1 MPKRK
6 KINMTSLA
14 ISEEKDLNR
23 LSDQAKKG
31 WLLQDIKIPYL
42 SYELIESEGIDQDY
56 LVDFNEDVT
65 EQYLSTYKKKGWNYV
80 CSNGAL
86 HYFYAHINNVP
97 FYTNI
102 ENKIKLYQEKA
113 NHFFLTFLVF
123 ALTSAATAFVFS
135 YFRNQPTP
143 NRTIISV
150 LFASTLLQL
159 VITAYFIYA
168 AYSYFS
174 KANNLKKE
182 FHETTNSK
190 NK

>member
-1 MPKRK
+1 MSKRK
-6 KINMTSLA
+6 TFNITSLA
-14 ISEEKDLNR
+14 TSEKKDLNR

-42 SYELIESEGIDQDY
+42 SYELIESEGVDQDY
-56 LVDFNEDVT
+56 LVDFNEDVS

-80 CSNGAL
+80 CSNGSL
-86 HYFYAHINNVP
+86 HYFYAHKNNVP

-102 ENKIKLYQEKA
+102 ENKIKLYQEKVK
-113 NHFFLTFLVF
+113 HFFLTFLVL

-143 NRTIISV
+143 SRAIISV

-159 VITAYFIYA
+159 VITAYFVYA
-168 AYSYFS
+168 TYSYFS
-174 KANNLKKE
+174 KAKHLRKE
-182 FHETTNSK
+182 LHETTNSK